1 MAIIVLTLV
10 IPLLGLA
17 ILYADSERQQTP
29 LVPMFGLDT
38 FLGRMFTMAILPLGA
53 WLLRHESHR
62 KNHRSPQ
69 SRAFWASCLSVLGV
83 LSIAIGVSIAAAS
96 FVTLVEIKQPLQ
108 VIAFPLILGIGVI
121 TSLTGWQASH
131 MPRSWPADDEDQN
144 APEVIE
150 KYCPLSLMSDPTAC
164 RLRSGAWVMVLFPL
178 LYVLPIL
185 GVFGAFLIVAIA
197 MALSAWLQ
205 SRRAFQ
211 SQLLWL
217 ITIAIRNQLPLA
229 DEFRNLAIN
238 TGVKRRLALNQAAQ
252 DLEHGDTLSMALERS
267 RLLPASMISAIRVSE
282 GGAHYEE
289 ALRRLATYSTERL
302 KSYGLSRLSE
312 VFVQVVTILSAWVFI
327 VGFLMFYIIP
337 KFAEIFKGFN
347 EELPRSTRVLIDFS
361 DNFMFASSAVV
372 FWVGI
377 GILLFCWQTLR
388 HIVGWSSLSLPAVMY
403 WFPRRD
409 APEVLRALAGITTG
423 MTPLPQQILQ
433 LTNRPGRPDLGARYH
448 RISESIR
455 SGQTLSHSLHAEGL
469 LTPLQ
474 CEAVAAGERGGQLS
488 FILFSLADAIDQR
501 ELRQSADWAE
511 MLKPFVVVVSGLV
524 TGFIVFAMFV
534 PLVKLISRLS

>member
-1 MAIIVLTLV
+1 
-10 IPLLGLA
+10 
-17 ILYADSERQQTP
+17 
-29 LVPMFGLDT
+29 
-38 FLGRMFTMAILPLGA
+38 
-53 WLLRHESHR
+53 
-62 KNHRSPQ
+62 
-69 SRAFWASCLSVLGV
+69 
-83 LSIAIGVSIAAAS
+83 
-96 FVTLVEIKQPLQ
+96 
-108 VIAFPLILGIGVI
+108 
-121 TSLTGWQASH
+121 
-131 MPRSWPADDEDQN
+131 
-144 APEVIE
+144 
-150 KYCPLSLMSDPTAC
+150 
-164 RLRSGAWVMVLFPL
+164 MVLFPL

-327 VGFLMFYIIP
+327 VGFLMYYIIP
-337 KFAEIFKGFN
+337 KFAEIFRGFD
-347 EELPRSTRVLIDFS
+347 EELPRSTRALIDFS

-377 GILLFCWQTLR
+377 GIVLFCWQTLR